1 MKRAAI
7 LAVTLAFVSVWV
19 VPAASLT
26 AAGLT
31 EVVGLVILPTAMV
44 ASLLVLYFD
53 WRGRLMR
60 RVRAEHDA
68 HEDLDKGSI
77 REMRHASHQFDG

>member
-1 MKRAAI
+1 MTRAAI
-7 LAVTLAFVSVWV
+7 RAATLAFVSVYV
-19 VPAASLT
+19 VLAASLT
-26 AAGLT
+26 AVWSTEEVRVAGLM
-31 EVVGLVILPTAMV
+31 ILPSAIV

-68 HEDLDKGSI
+68 HEDLDK
-77 REMRHASHQFDG
+77 AA

>member
-1 MKRAAI
+1 VKKAAI
-7 LAVTLAFVSVWV
+7 LAVVLAFVSVWV
-19 VPAASLT
+19 VL

-31 EVVGLVILPTAMV
+31 AVWLTEGVRVVGLVMLPTAIV

-60 RVRAEHDA
+60 RAR
-68 HEDLDKGSI
+68 G
-77 REMRHASHQFDG
+77 